1 MLETLANCLH
11 DLTAIGPGGVPAVA
25 AALFLAG
32 LAGGVTHCAGMCAPF
47 VLAQAGALADRSASG
62 GMLARLSGA
71 ALVPYH
77 LGRMLGYATL
87 GALAGGTAGLVTQVS
102 GLRWLLA
109 ALLLGAALLMVA
121 QAAGRLPERWRP
133 ARLLHLPA
141 VPRIGLGPGARL
153 SGLVGRLLAAPT
165 GWRGVGLGLAL
176 SALPCGLLYAALA
189 GAAATGSALAGAIA
203 MAAFVAG
210 TIPALVGVALMGR
223 LFLRRAGAGLQL
235 AGAALFALNA
245 VVLAGMAW
253 RLVA

>member
-1 MLETLANCLH
+1 MLQTLANCLH

-25 AALFLAG
+25 ATLFLAG

-47 VLAQAGALADRSASG
+47 VLAQAGVVAGRSAGG

-71 ALVPYH
+71 ALLPYH
-77 LGRMLGYATL
+77 LGRMLGYAAL
-87 GALAGGTAGLVTQVS
+87 GAVAGGTAGLVAQVS
-102 GLRWLLA
+102 GMRWLLA
-109 ALLLGAALLMVA
+109 LLLLAAAVLMAA
-121 QAAGRLPERWRP
+121 QASARLPERWRMG
-133 ARLLHLPA
+133 RWLSLPA
-141 VPRIGLGPGARL
+141 LPGPGARL
-153 SGLVGRLLAAPT
+153 GGLVGRLLAAPT
-165 GWRGVGLGLAL
+165 GWRGVVLGLAL

-210 TIPALVGVALMGR
+210 TMPALVGVALMGR
-223 LFLRRAGAGLQL
+223 LFLRRAGPGLRL
-235 AGAALFALNA
+235 AGAALFALNS

>member
-1 MLETLANCLH
+1 MLQTLGNCLH

-47 VLAQAGALADRSASG
+47 VLAQAGALADRSAGG
-62 GMLARLSGA
+62 GMVARLSGA
-71 ALVPYH
+71 ALLPYH
-77 LGRMLGYATL
+77 LGRMLGYAAL
-87 GALAGGTAGLVTQVS
+87 GALAGGMAGLVTQLS

-109 ALLLGAALLMVA
+109 ALLLGAALLMAA
-121 QAAGRLPERWRP
+121 QAAGLLPERWRP
-133 ARLLHLPA
+133 ARLPRLPVA
-141 VPRIGLGPGARL
+141 QGPGAGGRL
-153 SGLVGRLLAAPT
+153 AALVGWLLAAPG

-189 GAAATGSALAGAIA
+189 GAAATGSALAGATV

-223 LFLRRAGAGLQL
+223 LFLRRAGPGLRL
-235 AGAALFALNA
+235 AAAALFALNA
-245 VVLAGMAW
+245 AVLAGMAW

>member
-1 MLETLANCLH
+1 MLQTLANCLH

-47 VLAQAGALADRSASG
+47 VLAQAGARADRGAG
-62 GMLARLSGA
+62 GGALARLSGA
-71 ALVPYH
+71 ALLPYH
-77 LGRMLGYATL
+77 LGRMLGYAML
-87 GALAGGTAGLVTQVS
+87 GGLAGATAGLVTELS

-109 ALLLGAALLMVA
+109 LLLAGAALLMVT
-121 QAAGRLPERWRP
+121 QALARLPARWRP
-133 ARLLHLPA
+133 GRLLHLPA
-141 VPRIGLGPGARL
+141 LPGPGARL
-153 SGLVGRLLAAPT
+153 GGVVGALLAAPT
-165 GWRGVGLGLAL
+165 GWRGVALGLAL

-223 LFLRRAGAGLQL
+223 LFLRRGGQGLQL

-245 VVLAGMAW
+245 VVLGGMAW
-253 RLVA
+253 RLMA